1 MFDPASRLPFSILGY
16 PYRTLVPVTCP
27 PAANLRELAVPGA
40 ALVWQVAR
48 SKAHRHLEAARAR
61 PGGMALIVVLPPARE
76 LGLNGFDVLTLI
88 DRCRPHSVLPFHLGP
103 EPEDLAVVLRRPPEA
118 LSVEVSDYLTWRGI
132 RVDGDTRRLLRR
144 TVELSGELST
154 VTGLSR
160 AVYLSRRALGRRF
173 LSRGLPAPS
182 HWLQFGR
189 VLRAAIQLQTTEDS
203 LFTVSSD
210 LGYPD
215 GFALS
220 NQMKRL
226 TGVRP
231 SLARQCLGW
240 EWLVEAWLRQE
251 QEAGGLHFD
260 LVGSAAAAP
269 RKVAEPLSTSNVP
282 TWRGTPTV
290 AAGRTDS

>member
-1 MFDPASRLPFSILGY
+1 MLEPASRLPFLILGY

-40 ALVWQVAR
+40 ALVWHVAR
-48 SKAHRHLEAARAR
+48 SKAHRHLEVARAR
-61 PGGMALIVVLPPARE
+61 PGGMALIVILPPAAE
-76 LGLNGFDVLTLI
+76 LGQNGLDVLTLV
-88 DRCRPHSVLPFHLGP
+88 DRCRPHSVLPYHLEP
-103 EPEDLAVVLRRPPEA
+103 EPEDLSVVLRRPPDA
-118 LSVEVSDYLTWRGI
+118 LSVEVSDYLSWRGV
-132 RVDGDTRRLLRR
+132 RVDGDTRRLIRR

-154 VTGLSR
+154 VTGLAR

-173 LSRGLPAPS
+173 LNRGLPAPS

-189 VLRAAIQLQTTEDS
+189 VLRAAIRLQTTEDS

-231 SLARQCLGW
+231 SMARRCLGW
-240 EWLVEAWLRQE
+240 EWFVEAWLHHER
-251 QEAGGLHFD
+251 EAGGLDFD
-260 LVGSAAAAP
+260 LVGSAPAAL
-269 RKVAEPLSTSNVP
+269 RKVAEPLSTAGVP
-282 TWRGTPTV
+282 TWRAVPT
-290 AAGRTDS
+290 APAGRRDP